1 MLGNNLREFRQ
12 SAGLGVTELAKLAG
26 CDKSMIS
33 KIEHHKV
40 VPSAK
45 LMVRIANVL
54 GKPVW
59 RIFFQPEPDS
69 PGRGGA
75 MDGRG

>member
-12 SAGLGVTELAKLAG
+12 SAGLGVTELAKLVG

-33 KIEHHKV
+33 KIEHQKV

-45 LMVRIANVL
+45 TNGANRKCVGEARL
-54 GKPVW
+54 EN
-59 RIFFQPEPDS
+59 FFSARCGIRRD
-69 PGRGGA
+69 
-75 MDGRG
+75 

>member
-12 SAGLGVTELAKLAG
+12 AAGLGVTELAKLVG

-33 KIEHHKV
+33 KIEHQKV

-59 RIFFQPEPDS
+59 RIFFQPDVASEETS
-69 PGRGGA
+69 GA